1 LIKSLMQFNFLV
13 EDTRARTISYRDR
26 VYMFKDIILKLIEYG
41 ELNQTALISFC
52 GLNIS
57 NHRSILEKM
66 QRSGLIARTRKSV
79 GKMSITVYVCTPEE
93 LKFCRNILEPYE
105 KIFPRQRIIT
115 KYKYID

>member
-1 LIKSLMQFNFLV
+1 MQFNFLV
-13 EDTRARTISYRDR
+13 EDTRARTISHRDR
-26 VYMFKDIILKLIEYG
+26 VYMVKDIILKLVEYG

-57 NHRSILEKM
+57 NHLSILEKM
-66 QRSGLIARTRKSV
+66 QRSGLIAITRKSV
-79 GKMSITVYVCTPEE
+79 GKMSITVYVCTPEG
-93 LKFCRNILEPYE
+93 LNFCRKILEPYE

>member
-1 LIKSLMQFNFLV
+1 MQFNFLV

-26 VYMFKDIILKLIEYG
+26 VYTFKDIILKLIEYG

-52 GLNIS
+52 GLNIG

-66 QRSGLIARTRKSV
+66 QPSGLIASTRKSG

-93 LKFCRNILEPYE
+93 LKFCRNILEP
-105 KIFPRQRIIT
+105 
-115 KYKYID
+115 